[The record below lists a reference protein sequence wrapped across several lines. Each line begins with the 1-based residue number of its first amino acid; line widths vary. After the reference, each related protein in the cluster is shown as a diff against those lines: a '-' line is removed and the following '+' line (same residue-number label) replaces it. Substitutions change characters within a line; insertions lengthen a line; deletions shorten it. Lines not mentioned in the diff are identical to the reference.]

1 MLGGLVQIVDTIN
14 TQFMDGKVKNS
25 EKSTLDYVSQD
36 ILNIRNGH
44 DATNK
49 QSRSAKTILFIFG
62 TEYDLKNLFLT
73 K

>member
-1 MLGGLVQIVDTIN
+1 MLGGLVEIVDTIN

-25 EKSTLDYVSQD
+25 EKKHIRCVSQD

-49 QSRSAKTILFIFG
+49 QSRRARTILFIFG
-62 TEYDLKNLFLT
+62 TAYDFKNLFLT